1 MTPRSFKHNPYI
13 SLLAALLLA
22 LVLTFVLSGC
32 SIQALV
38 EAEKESPRFELT
50 YQQSL
55 DGGVIEIITDTET
68 GRQYLFVEDYYKG
81 GLALM
86 PEPVAD
92 TPAPVADEPE
102 EHPYAEEA
110 RYIAKTI
117 WGEARGCS
125 PTEQAAVAWCVLNRV
140 DSEDPYYPDDIIGV
154 VTQDLQFDGYDPNH
168 PVEDTHIYIALETID
183 LWLKEDGKG
192 IVAGRVLPR
201 EYLWFHGDGNK
212 NTFRDAYE
220 GPCNYWDWSLASP
233 YGEVNRS

>member
-1 MTPRSFKHNPYI
+1 MKLRTYKHNPFV
-13 SLLAALLLA
+13 SLLALLLLA
-22 LVLTFVLSGC
+22 LITVCILTGC
-32 SIQALV
+32 SIRDLV
-38 EAEKESPRFELT
+38 EAEEELPRFELT
-50 YQQSL
+50 YQQGL

-86 PEPVAD
+86 PEVAAAE
-92 TPAPVADEPE
+92 PAPAEPE

-125 PTEQAAVAWCVLNRV
+125 PTEQAAVAWCILNRV

-154 VTQDLQFDGYDPNH
+154 VTQEDQFDGYDPGNPLDDGH
-168 PVEDTHIYIALETID
+168 FYIALETID

-201 EYLWFHGDGNK
+201 EYLWFAGDGNK
-212 NTFRDAYE
+212 NTFRDAYA

-233 YGEVNRS
+233 YGAVDI